1 MINYILFLL
10 VILVSNVIQG
20 ITGFAGTILAMP
32 PSLMLVGYPI
42 AKPVLNVLGLLSG
55 IYVFAGNY
63 KSVCWKELK
72 KIVAVMAAG
81 IIGGILI
88 KGLFDGKE
96 QILYKLLGVFIL
108 FLSVQGWLSLR
119 QGAKK
124 NQEVKNAKPDS
135 DQPVKPDSVQL
146 VKPDPGQL
154 VKLDSDQPVKP
165 DPGQLVKPDSDCK
178 DSPALYLI
186 LALAG
191 IVHGIFVSGGPLLI
205 SYLTKKIQDKVS
217 FRATI
222 STVWVFLNSMILVD
236 DIRAGLWNADL
247 LKVQL
252 LSIPFLLLGMFIG
265 GKLYVRMSQRLF
277 MMITYILLFISGV
290 SLLVK

>member
-119 QGAKK
+119 QGANK
-124 NQEVKNAKPDS
+124 NQEVKNAKPD
-135 DQPVKPDSVQL
+135 P
-146 VKPDPGQL
+146 
-154 VKLDSDQPVKP
+154 DQPVKP

>member
-108 FLSVQGWLSLR
+108 FLSVQGWLSLK

-135 DQPVKPDSVQL
+135 NQTIKLDS
-146 VKPDPGQL
+146 DQL

-165 DPGQLVKPDSDCK
+165 DSVQLVKPDSDCK

-236 DIRAGLWNADL
+236 DIRAGLWNVDL

>member
-108 FLSVQGWLSLR
+108 FLSVQGWLSLK

-135 DQPVKPDSVQL
+135 V
-146 VKPDPGQL
+146 
-154 VKLDSDQPVKP
+154 
-165 DPGQLVKPDSDCK
+165 QLVKPDSDCK